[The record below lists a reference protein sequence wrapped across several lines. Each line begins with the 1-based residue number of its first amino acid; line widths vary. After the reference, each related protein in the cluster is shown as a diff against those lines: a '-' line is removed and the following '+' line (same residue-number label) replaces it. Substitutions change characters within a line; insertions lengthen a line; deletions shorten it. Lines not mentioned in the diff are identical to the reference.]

1 MSIPFQ
7 SSFDTVAL
15 LWLKSLSFPHFILP
29 SLLSQFLPSESTR
42 PRQPFFTMA
51 DAGAP
56 NSTQMRNQ
64 LQKED
69 DAISRMPTQHLEHS
83 SDSSSQTAAA
93 PHQKHWQWEY
103 GPLSRVDTTGERLP
117 AFGGDF
123 QPGLYKPPKRNIANP
138 APLGLAG
145 FALTT
150 FVLSL
155 INLQTD
161 DITNAAIVI
170 APAFAYGGLCQLLA
184 GMWEFPSGNTFGA
197 WALSTYGGFWISIGI
212 ILTPG
217 GFDIVGSYPSP
228 QEFYVA
234 FGLYIFVS
242 FCEITFTIY
251 TLTSAGM
258 VYLHLSRLD
267 VYFEIHSG
275 LLVIVLLRVG
285 YVYIAGYAYVQI
297 FHAICGQVC

>member
-1 MSIPFQ
+1 
-7 SSFDTVAL
+7 
-15 LWLKSLSFPHFILP
+15 
-29 SLLSQFLPSESTR
+29 
-42 PRQPFFTMA
+42 MA

-56 NSTQMRNQ
+56 GSTQLRNE

-69 DAISRMPTQHLEHS
+69 PITQIPTQQLEYGHG
-83 SDSSSQTAAA
+83 SDSSSTTAGIP
-93 PHQKHWQWEY
+93 PHARWQWEY

-123 QPGLYKPPKRNIANP
+123 QPGLYKPPTRSFANP

-150 FVLSL
+150 FVLSI
-155 INLQTD
+155 INFQTKD
-161 DITNAAIVI
+161 VTSAAIVI
-170 APAFAYGGLCQLLA
+170 GPAMAYGGLCQLLG
-184 GMWEFPSGNTFGA
+184 GMWEFPNGNTFGG
-197 WALSTYGGFWISIGI
+197 WALSSYGGFWISIGI

-242 FCEITFTIY
+242 TGCQRFVFT
-251 TLTSAGM
+251 
-258 VYLHLSRLD
+258 
-267 VYFEIHSG
+267 
-275 LLVIVLLRVG
+275 
-285 YVYIAGYAYVQI
+285 
-297 FHAICGQVC
+297 C